1 MKAGRNDPCP
11 CGSGAKFKHC
21 CGAPLETRFAA
32 ARPDP
37 QQIAA
42 LVGLVEQ
49 GHLAEAEAQAQVL
62 VRTQPAAGIFW
73 KILSV
78 ALLRQEKDALP
89 ALHQAAELLPR
100 HLGYLRQQSEAGRY
114 LAAGPVLDEGEFAGV
129 LLIRASSLANAQALV
144 QADPAVE
151 AGRLTVQVV
160 PVLLPSLDGVRAA
173 Y

>member
-1 MKAGRNDPCP
+1 MTEERHPREIGMRDVPKNLKPYFMG
-11 CGSGAKFKHC
+11 
-21 CGAPLETRFAA
+21 LM
-32 ARPDP
+32 RPGP
-37 QQIAA
+37 RWNEIE
-42 LVGLVEQ
+42 GPE
-49 GHLAEAEAQAQVL
+49 
-62 VRTQPAAGIFW
+62 
-73 KILSV
+73 
-78 ALLRQEKDALP
+78 
-89 ALHQAAELLPR
+89 AAELLPR

-160 PVLLPSLDGVRAA
+160 LVLLPSLDGVRAA